1 MLVKLCVVLDSCVVN
16 IVSLNKSYRMFTI
29 YIYYYV
35 LFMKAISV
43 LPLNFDIMSLKKLPQ
58 CMLCGIHIKK
68 TGELIILLL
77 THYLRLNYYL
87 RLSKF

>member
-1 MLVKLCVVLDSCVVN
+1 MLAKLCVVLHSCVVN

-29 YIYYYV
+29 YMYYYV
-35 LFMKAISV
+35 LFMKTMSV

-68 TGELIILLL
+68 TEDSIILLL
-77 THYLRLNYYL
+77 III
-87 RLSKF
+87 

>member
-1 MLVKLCVVLDSCVVN
+1 MLAKLCVVLHSCVVN

-29 YIYYYV
+29 YMYYYV
-35 LFMKAISV
+35 LFMKTMSV

-68 TGELIILLL
+68 TEELIILLL
-77 THYLRLNYYL
+77 III
-87 RLSKF
+87 

>member
-1 MLVKLCVVLDSCVVN
+1 MLAKLCVVLHSCVVN

-29 YIYYYV
+29 YMYYHV

-58 CMLCGIHIKK
+58 CMSCGIHIKK
-68 TGELIILLL
+68 TEELIILLL
-77 THYLRLNYYL
+77 III
-87 RLSKF
+87 

>member
-1 MLVKLCVVLDSCVVN
+1 
-16 IVSLNKSYRMFTI
+16 MFTI
-29 YIYYYV
+29 YMYYYV

-58 CMLCGIHIKK
+58 CMLCGIHIEK
-68 TGELIILLL
+68 TEELITLL
-77 THYLRLNYYL
+77 HYYLRLNYYL

>member
-1 MLVKLCVVLDSCVVN
+1 MLAKLCVVLHSCVVN

-58 CMLCGIHIKK
+58 CMSCGIHIKK
-68 TGELIILLL
+68 TEELIILLL
-77 THYLRLNYYL
+77 IVI
-87 RLSKF
+87 

>member
-1 MLVKLCVVLDSCVVN
+1 MLGKLCVVLHSCVVN

-29 YIYYYV
+29 YMYYYV
-35 LFMKAISV
+35 LFMKTMSV

-68 TGELIILLL
+68 TEDLIILLL
-77 THYLRLNYYL
+77 III
-87 RLSKF
+87 

>member
-1 MLVKLCVVLDSCVVN
+1 MLAKLCFVLLSCVVN

-29 YIYYYV
+29 YMYYNV

-43 LPLNFDIMSLKKLPQ
+43 LPLHFDSMSLKKLPQ

-68 TGELIILLL
+68 TEELIILLL
-77 THYLRLNYYL
+77 III
-87 RLSKF
+87 